1 MPLAP
6 QEREEALSTKK
17 HSIFLFLK
25 AYIREAPDIPAPIMA
40 TGPILLR
47 ALDLNFILSGG
58 SFLTAKRISFFFPIP
73 LVFETQNPFFC
84 NPRLTYPATVKVDKE
99 PLQFVCLYIS

>member
-1 MPLAP
+1 M
-6 QEREEALSTKK
+6 
-17 HSIFLFLK
+17 FLFLK
-25 AYIREAPDIPAPIMA
+25 AYIKEAPEIPAPIIA

-47 ALDLNFILSGG
+47 ALDLSFMLSVG
-58 SFLTAKRISFFFPIP
+58 SFLTAKIISFFFPNP
-73 LVFETQNPFFC
+73 FVFETQNPLFC